1 MTSAV
6 APNAPVRH
14 TVRLSAVITAGD
26 EVLVVRRPDGTWDL
40 PGGPFPLGR
49 SIPDAIRDL
58 VAADT
63 GALVAVQGVTG
74 IYPRHTPRLGI
85 VCRATHISGQIAPAQ
100 SHTVAAIWVR
110 LPDLPAYLTAH
121 SVVQIHDALL
131 PQKMW
136 PELARPPGG
145 SSAATTNSS
154 GARS

>member
-14 TVRLSAVITAGD
+14 TVRLSAVITAGE

-40 PGGPFPLGR
+40 PGGPLPLGR
-49 SIPDAIRDL
+49 SIPDAIREL

-63 GALVAVQGVTG
+63 GAVVAVQGVTG

-85 VCRATHISGQIAPAQ
+85 VCRATHISGEIAPIGPQ
-100 SHTVAAIWVR
+100 SVAAIWVR
-110 LPDLPAYLTAH
+110 LPEVPAYLTAH
-121 SVVQIHDALL
+121 SVDQIRDALL

-136 PELARPPGG
+136 PELASPPGG
-145 SSAATTNSS
+145 SPATTINSP